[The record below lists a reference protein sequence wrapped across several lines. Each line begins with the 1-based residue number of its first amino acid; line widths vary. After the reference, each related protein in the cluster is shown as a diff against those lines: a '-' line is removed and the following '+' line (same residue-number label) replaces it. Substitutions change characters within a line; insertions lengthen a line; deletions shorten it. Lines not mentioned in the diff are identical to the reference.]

1 MKFIQT
7 GRIRA
12 GHIII
17 GLQIIILLIA
27 VSGWFLHRGNAYSK
41 SFAVDEYLLAESA
54 SIEDSVVSI
63 DDSIGKKGLFLS
75 TPPLSL
81 KKGIYQIQIDYA
93 ANCSGNTISA
103 TSSLGSL
110 EMNCPALELD
120 PTCYT
125 ETMIL
130 DISRSVDDAA
140 IHVSFSGGGY
150 VHINSLGI
158 YETSFLYKK
167 NLFYALLLCLL
178 IDLGYFF
185 LRSDMKIRKII
196 LALAG
201 IFGISCYPLYTDFLT
216 AGHDI
221 LFHLIRIDAIS
232 QGLSLGTFPVKL
244 HPLWA
249 YGYGYAV
256 GIFYGD
262 AFLYFPAVLRLLG
275 FSVQASYKFLVAFI
289 NLGTVLI
296 SYYSFRKM
304 FSDEKIAL
312 LGCLAY
318 TLAPYRLMDLYTRA
332 SVGEYCAMMVLPLI
346 LCGFYMVFLDSRKE
360 NWWKHAVL
368 IAFGLTGAIQSHVLT
383 VLLVGIIVILACLIL
398 IKRVF
403 RKYVFRSLATA
414 AVLTVLLNLCFI
426 VPFLDFYGEDIMINS
441 PEWSGAPQGSF
452 QAGGIFP
459 IQLFALFQRATG
471 SAWPATAGISTEP
484 AFGIGILMTIG
495 LGLFLYLLCIHGQA
509 CRHDRNYIPAIL
521 CAIFGCLSL
530 YMATCYFPWDA
541 LTALGSGVRKIV
553 LTLQFPWRMLAIAT
567 ILMAFVLCYS
577 FHIAKKAL
585 GHCHN
590 YLVVGSLILLL
601 VSCGWYFYD
610 FSFSGEPY
618 RVYSTA
624 ELDTIQLCTCD
635 YLPSGTD
642 PNKIKENLIYAEGI
656 SPLEAYQKQ
665 GTTITCRV
673 SAESEGAYVDFPL
686 LYYKYYRC
694 VDADTAQPIPVCA
707 GKNNMVRIQLP
718 KGYSGSISISFVEP
732 WFWRFAEAV
741 SALTAIGIIISLI
754 WMRAKRRQ
762 GHLL

>member
-1 MKFIQT
+1 M
-7 GRIRA
+7 
-12 GHIII
+12 
-17 GLQIIILLIA
+17 
-27 VSGWFLHRGNAYSK
+27 
-41 SFAVDEYLLAESA
+41 
-54 SIEDSVVSI
+54 
-63 DDSIGKKGLFLS
+63 
-75 TPPLSL
+75 
-81 KKGIYQIQIDYA
+81 GIW
-93 ANCSGNTISA
+93 
-103 TSSLGSL
+103 LW
-110 EMNCPALELD
+110 
-120 PTCYT
+120 
-125 ETMIL
+125 
-130 DISRSVDDAA
+130 
-140 IHVSFSGGGY
+140 
-150 VHINSLGI
+150 
-158 YETSFLYKK
+158 
-167 NLFYALLLCLL
+167 LCRR
-178 IDLGYFF
+178 D
-185 LRSDMKIRKII
+185 
-196 LALAG
+196 
-201 IFGISCYPLYTDFLT
+201 
-216 AGHDI
+216 
-221 LFHLIRIDAIS
+221 
-232 QGLSLGTFPVKL
+232 
-244 HPLWA
+244 
-249 YGYGYAV
+249 
-256 GIFYGD
+256 FYGD

-624 ELDTIQLCTCD
+624 GWTRFSCAPVTICLPEPIPIKSRRTSSMPRE
-635 YLPSGTD
+635 YLPWRPTRNRGR
-642 PNKIKENLIYAEGI
+642 
-656 SPLEAYQKQ
+656 PL
-665 GTTITCRV
+665 
-673 SAESEGAYVDFPL
+673 P
-686 LYYKYYRC
+686 
-694 VDADTAQPIPVCA
+694 
-707 GKNNMVRIQLP
+707 
-718 KGYSGSISISFVEP
+718 
-732 WFWRFAEAV
+732 AV
-741 SALTAIGIIISLI
+741 SAQNRRAHMLTSLYCTTSITDASMQIPPNPFLYAPVKTI
-754 WMRAKRRQ
+754 WYASSCRRGTLVLSQSALSSHGSGDLRRQ
-762 GHLL
+762 FLP